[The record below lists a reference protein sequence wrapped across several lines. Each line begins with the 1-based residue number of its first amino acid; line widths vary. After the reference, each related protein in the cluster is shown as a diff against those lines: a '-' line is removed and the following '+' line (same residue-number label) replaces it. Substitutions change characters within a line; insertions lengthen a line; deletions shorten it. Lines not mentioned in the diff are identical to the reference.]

1 MTKKDNFCQVWLT
14 CANTVEAD
22 NIVNALLGKRL
33 IACARQVSV
42 NSNYLW
48 QGKIEH
54 NNEELIIMETKLEL
68 FDQIETEV
76 RKLHS
81 YDTFNLQA
89 VPVTKVSKKAKA
101 WLSKEFNG

>member
-1 MTKKDNFCQVWLT
+1 M
-14 CANTVEAD
+14 
-22 NIVNALLGKRL
+22 NALLEKHL

-42 NSNYLW
+42 NSDYRW

-68 FDQIETEV
+68 FDRIEAEV
-76 RKLHS
+76 SKLHS

-89 VPVTKVSKKAKA
+89 VPVTKVSKKAEA
-101 WLSKEFNG
+101 WLSEELNG